1 MAYRNNDNAILG
13 LFNNDL
19 DGCIQSAKKLLID
32 LEEASKEHE
41 KGGVCFR
48 TTKRLLEM
56 YPLFKY
62 ELVYNKT
69 IQTLEVFDAYG
80 LLDQDNNAVMTIDF
94 LLSIPDELTICRN
107 NLKDFCVS
115 HESKVCEKFARLL
128 EAGLTA
134 LKTVDEKDYAILS
147 EFFLKNIGEE
157 RSSQEVL
164 NAVKERGIS
173 ISNSSLYRERDNAIS
188 KLSVIIFGALGERH
202 PRSYGG
208 TLGFSRKY
216 EAVFH
221 LADAIFDVAEEKK
234 NGQSMESGDLID
246 AFDGYLEEDKGENN
260 EKESVIGEPESDS
273 IDSSGE

>member
-1 MAYRNNDNAILG
+1 MAYKNNDNAILG

-246 AFDGYLEEDKGENN
+246 AFDGYLEEDKD
-260 EKESVIGEPESDS
+260 VMGEPESGS

>member
-1 MAYRNNDNAILG
+1 MAYKNNDNAILG

-208 TLGFSRKY
+208 TLAFSRKY

>member
-1 MAYRNNDNAILG
+1 MAYKNNDNAIFG

-246 AFDGYLEEDKGENN
+246 AFDSYLEEDKGENN
-260 EKESVIGEPESDS
+260 EKESVISEPESGS